1 MRHVSQFCLVQ
12 EKVESGLGSVLD
24 YCCSCSVTQSCP
36 ALCHRMDCN
45 MPGFPVLHYFPDFA
59 QTHVCCVND
68 AIQPSYLMSVKEQFL
83 ISVSTSCF
91 FFFFYLNLMCC
102 YWKILDDNTVSP
114 FVGGCFPFQ
123 GVPREHSRMVVCL
136 YQHHMLRLL
145 GKAPRHLKCNI
156 QFQHISMHDIE

>member
-45 MPGFPVLHYFPDFA
+45 MPGFPVLPYFPDFA